1 MDDPQWESLI
11 ADFSADATWAD
22 MPGPFTYAA
31 QQLLASKA
39 EIQTFFKVRFTAPTQ
54 DRHFAHFPN
63 QTWRKFLLSVYYADI
78 LSYPELA
85 DQVDF
90 PRLCY
95 ILSYAP
101 QGFTVWWAEFAN
113 GQKFPVGYT
122 GWYSVAEPV
131 FQQVAALQERDD
143 RGISHRFFLPV
154 QQATGY
160 LYLFNY
166 SIVQALKGTR
176 FSRTLIKD
184 FAAEI
189 NSVAYRGL
197 FCATV
202 SGDGRRVAEKFGM
215 QKVGAIKDE
224 AGIPADNIYLYQR

>member
-1 MDDPQWESLI
+1 MGDSAWESYI
-11 ADFSADATWAD
+11 ADFMESADLAETTVGLTD
-22 MPGPFTYAA
+22 EVK
-31 QQLLASKA
+31 QLFARKSAIKD
-39 EIQTFFKVRFTAPTQ
+39 FFKVRFTASAK
-54 DRHFAHFPN
+54 DRHFAYFTN
-63 QTWRKFLLSVYYADI
+63 RTWRKFLLSIYYADI
-78 LSYPELA
+78 LSYPVQE

-101 QGFTVWWAEFAN
+101 QGFTVWWAEFAD
-113 GQKFPVGYT
+113 GRKFPIGYT

-131 FQQVAALQERDD
+131 FQQVAALAERED
-143 RGISHRFFLPV
+143 RSISHRFFLPA

-166 SIVQALKGTR
+166 SIVQELKGTR
-176 FSRTLIKD
+176 FSHTLIKD

-189 NSVAYRGL
+189 NSMAYRGL

-202 SGDGRRVAEKFGM
+202 SGDGRRVAEKFKM
-215 QKVGAIKDE
+215 KKVGAIWDE
-224 AGIPADNIYLYQR
+224 AGQPADNIYLYQV